1 MKRKSFEEMDCPVAQ
16 TLDRVGEQWSIL
28 ILRDAF
34 RGLKRFDE
42 FLRSLDVAPNM
53 LARRLTTLVNAG
65 LLEKSRYC
73 DRPPRYEYLLTDAG
87 RDFQSV
93 IHAFIAYGNRH
104 YTEGRPSVFIVDT
117 ETGEMAE
124 PVVVDRSSG
133 EPIREPRFRLGSG
146 VGNSRTDGA

>member
-1 MKRKSFEEMDCPVAQ
+1 MKRKSFQEMDCPVAQ
-16 TLDRVGEQWSIL
+16 TLERVGEQWSIL
-28 ILRDAF
+28 ILRDAL

-53 LARRLTTLVNAG
+53 LARRLATLVEAG

-73 DRPPRYEYLLTDAG
+73 DRPLRYEYLLTDAG

-93 IHAFIAYGNRH
+93 IHALIAYGNRH
-104 YTEGRPSVFIVDT
+104 FTEGGHSVYILDT
-117 ETGEMAE
+117 ETGQAAE

-133 EPIREPRFRLGSG
+133 ELIREPRFRLGGDAVKSA
-146 VGNSRTDGA
+146 TDGA